1 MKNLRCLVS
10 VLKAY
15 GLTERFV
22 NEASMHEGFTLA
34 RVIAQNKGSYKL
46 ITPDGERLAQVSGK
60 VRHET
65 TELAK
70 FPAVGDFVMVQYE
83 QDDATAIIHHILS
96 RKSIFLRTAVGVS
109 EQAQVVAS
117 NIDLAFICMSLNK
130 NFNLSRLERYLSIA
144 WDSGAKPVIVL
155 TKADLCENLPEF
167 VQEVE
172 KVSCYAEMICTS
184 LDEDNVAKFRPYLK
198 EGVTAAFIGS
208 SGVGKSTLINQLL
221 GDSVLETKEIGRKDK
236 GKHTTTGREMFPCA
250 LGGVVIDTPG
260 MRELGAQS
268 VDLSKTFSDLEGLA
282 SQCKF
287 SDCEHVHEPGCAI
300 QKALSEGLIDQRRL
314 DSYMKLKHEASYEGL
329 NSKQIENQKLE
340 RMFKNVGGMKNFRKL
355 TKDKR
360 IS

>member
-1 MKNLRCLVS
+1 VN

-22 NEASMHEGFTLA
+22 NEASLYEGFTLA

-60 VRHET
+60 LRHET

-70 FPAVGDFVMVQYE
+70 FPAVGDFVMVLHE
-83 QDDATAIIHHILS
+83 QDDVTTIIHHILS

-144 WDSGAKPVIVL
+144 WDSSAKPVIVL
-155 TKADLCENLPEF
+155 TKADLCENLPEL

-172 KVSCYAEMICTS
+172 KVSCYAEMIYTS
-184 LDEDNVAKFRPYLK
+184 LDEDNVAKFKPYLK

-236 GKHTTTGREMFPCA
+236 GKHTTTGREMFPCT

-260 MRELGAQS
+260 MRELGTQS
-268 VDLSKTFSDLEGLA
+268 VDLSKTFSDLEELA

-355 TKDKR
+355 TQDKR
-360 IS
+360 K

>member
-1 MKNLRCLVS
+1 VN

-22 NEASMHEGFTLA
+22 NEASLYEGFTLA

-60 VRHET
+60 LRHET

-70 FPAVGDFVMVQYE
+70 FPAVGDFVMVLHE
-83 QDDATAIIHHILS
+83 QDDVTTIIHHILS

-117 NIDLAFICMSLNK
+117 NIDLVFICMSMNK

-155 TKADLCENLPEF
+155 TKADLCENVSEL

-172 KVSCYAEMICTS
+172 KVSCYAEMISTS
-184 LDEDNVAKFRPYLK
+184 LKEDNAAKFDPYLK

-221 GDSVLETKEIGRKDK
+221 GQSLLETNDIGRKDK
-236 GKHTTTGREMFPCA
+236 GKHTTTGREMFPCP

-268 VDLSKTFSDLEGLA
+268 VDLSKTFSDLEELS
-282 SQCKF
+282 SQCRF

-360 IS
+360 Q

>member
-1 MKNLRCLVS
+1 MDFLKN
-10 VLKAY
+10 Y

-22 NEASMHEGFTLA
+22 NEASMYEGFTLA
-34 RVIAQNKGSYKL
+34 RVIAQYKGMYKI
-46 ITPDGERLAQVSGK
+46 ITADGEKLAQISGK
-60 VRHET
+60 LRHET

-83 QDDATAIIHHILS
+83 PRDEQAMIHHILS
-96 RKSIFLRTAVGVS
+96 RKSVFLRTAVGVS

-117 NIDLAFICMSLNK
+117 NIDLVFICMSMNK

-155 TKADLCENLPEF
+155 TKADLCEHVSEL

-172 KVSCYAEMICTS
+172 KVSCYAEMISTS
-184 LDEDNVAKFRPYLK
+184 LEEDNVAKFGPYLK

-221 GDSVLETKEIGRKDK
+221 GQSVLETNDIGRKDK
-236 GKHTTTGREMFPCA
+236 GKHTTTGREMFPCP

-268 VDLSKTFSDLEGLA
+268 VDLSKTFSDLEELA
-282 SQCKF
+282 SQCRF

-360 IS
+360 I